1 MASTINSSTSN
12 GIVITPDTSGEIE
25 LQANGVTKAKVTAN
39 GLQDANGNSLRG
51 GMYRNLIINGDMQ
64 IAQRGTSAT
73 GEGAT
78 EGFKTVDRWN
88 YTVGSDATAGRFTL
102 TQDTTDAPTD
112 KGFGYCSKFDCTT
125 ADTSIA
131 FGEGLVWRTKLEGQT
146 LQTIKKG
153 TASAEQITLSF
164 WAKGTAATYVVELH
178 DEDNNRHNTQKFT
191 ITSSWQKFTLTFA
204 ADTTGAFNN
213 DNGASLGIN
222 FWLHAGSKYTSGT
235 FTSNTWATRT
245 LANIAVGIDSF
256 YSSTANE
263 FFITGL
269 QLEIGEGASDFEFL
283 PYDVQLARCMR
294 YFERKSYINGQTVA
308 IVSGEHA
315 TYGSGLLTYEYKRTN
330 ASLSSSAASTFGLTT
345 SGQYDRNCTAVSFY
359 NKGTH
364 TCMIEP
370 IIAESEF
377 GDGACRLLFGTGGST
392 YIDIS
397 AEL

>member
-64 IAQRGTSAT
+64 IAQRGTSSA

-88 YTVGSDATAGRFTL
+88 YTTGGTATDGRFTL
-102 TQDTTDAPTD
+102 TQDTADAPKD
-112 KGFGYCSKFDCTT
+112 KGFGYCTKFDCTT

-131 FGEGLVWRTKLEGQT
+131 AGEGLIWRTKLEGQT
-146 LQTIKKG
+146 LQAIKKG

-164 WAKGTAATYVVELH
+164 WAKGTAATYAVELH

-204 ADTTGAFNN
+204 ADTTGTFNN

-222 FWLHAGSKYTSGT
+222 FWLHAGSNYTSGT

-245 LANIAVGIDSF
+245 LTNIAVGIDSF

-263 FFITGL
+263 FFLTGV
-269 QLEIGEGASDFEFL
+269 QLEVGEGASDFEFL
-283 PYDVQLARCMR
+283 PYDVQLQRCQR
-294 YFERKSYINGQTVA
+294 YY
-308 IVSGEHA
+308 
-315 TYGSGLLTYEYKRTN
+315 YKIT
-330 ASLSSSAASTFGLTT
+330 ST
-345 SGQYDRNCTAVSFY
+345 
-359 NKGTH
+359 
-364 TCMIEP
+364 
-370 IIAESEF
+370 
-377 GDGACRLLFGTGGST
+377 GST
-392 YIDIS
+392 YIGIGANQWSTFCTMTFPFPVPMRASPTATLSSCNITNNASARTASLGGNYSSSQIGAYNINYSGSAFSADIALTLYATSSSGYMDWS